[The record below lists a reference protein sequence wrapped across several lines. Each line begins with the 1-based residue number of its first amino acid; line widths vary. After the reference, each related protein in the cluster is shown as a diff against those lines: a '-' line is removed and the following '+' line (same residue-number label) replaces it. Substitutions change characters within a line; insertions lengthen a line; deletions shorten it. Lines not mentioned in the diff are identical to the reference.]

1 MSNFYDLETDL
12 EIEDVD
18 EDEEDYE
25 DISEFGQYDPDD
37 AASKWGELD
46 FEELVAEL
54 QRYFETSKKFF
65 FSKKKRVINAQEV
78 THLLQYIEEKF
89 PSEIKQSKDIIRNR
103 EAIIAKAKSDEEH
116 IVGKAQ
122 SYYDQTI
129 AQAKDNAESIINRAK
144 EEAEEM
150 IASHTIT
157 QAARVRAE
165 EIKDNCKR
173 EMNDLIAKT
182 NELCENHKREASE
195 WAENITTAVYK
206 FAAESLS
213 SYQEVAK
220 TNIEQI
226 NNVFVQFKSRYA
238 EQMDLLKSNPNVQV
252 DEQ

>member
-12 EIEDVD
+12 EIEDVE

-25 DISEFGQYDPDD
+25 DISEFGQYDAED
-37 AASKWGELD
+37 AETRWGDLD
-46 FEELVAEL
+46 FEELISEL
-54 QRYFETSKKFF
+54 QRYLETSKKFF
-65 FSKKKRVINAQEV
+65 FSKKKRIINAEEV

-89 PSEIKQSKDIIRNR
+89 PDEIRQSKDIIKNR
-103 EAIIAKAKSDEEH
+103 EEIIAKAKSDEER

-122 SYYDQTI
+122 SYYDKTI
-129 AQAKDNAESIINRAK
+129 EQAKDNAESIINRAK

-150 IASHTIT
+150 IASHSIT

-165 EIKDNCKR
+165 EIKDDCKR
-173 EMNDLIAKT
+173 EMNELIAKT
-182 NELCENHKREASE
+182 NELCENHKREARE

-226 NNVFVQFKSRYA
+226 NNVFVQFKSKYA
-238 EQMDLLKSNPNVQV
+238 EQMDSLKSNPGVQV
-252 DEQ
+252 DE